1 MTNLPLRNE
10 DIEKYKQ
17 EEEIIKLTAEQVIKD
32 FGLFGIE
39 ISFSGIS
46 HFAYDELY
54 DQLESEILELLQT
67 DYRKLV
73 SLLYHIDLSESAL
86 KEASLDQSIVKKA
99 EIFAGKIL
107 EREFKKV
114 LIRKFYK

>member
-17 EEEIIKLTAEQVIKD
+17 EEEIIRLTAEQVIKD

-46 HFAYDELY
+46 HYAYDELF
-54 DQLESEILELLQT
+54 DQLETVILELLQT

-73 SLLYHIDLSESAL
+73 SLLYHIDLN
-86 KEASLDQSIVKKA
+86 EAAINEAVIDQSIVAKA
-99 EIFAGKIL
+99 EIYAEKIL
-107 EREFKKV
+107 EREFKKI

>member
-10 DIEKYKQ
+10 DIERYKQ
-17 EEEIIKLTAEQVIKD
+17 EEEIIRLTAEQVIKD

-54 DQLESEILELLQT
+54 EQLEGVIVELLQT
-67 DYRKLV
+67 DYRKMV
-73 SLLYHIDLSESAL
+73 SLLYHIDIN
-86 KEASLDQSIVKKA
+86 EAAINEAVMDQSIFAKA
-99 EIFAGKIL
+99 QIYAEKIL